1 MSVEEMM
8 QLMRWVVFVAA
19 TMQFAGMLA
28 FPPKSLLVVAFYA
41 VATAFFVWIGARIVE
56 EQGQHRN

>member
-1 MSVEEMM
+1 M